1 MELALI
7 LSILAM
13 VTVHTISLLSIMMTD
28 NHKHNNTHV
37 IECRAFREFKNIKRL
52 QNNDLN

>member
-1 MELALI
+1 METALI

-13 VTVHTISLLSIMMTD
+13 IIVQTISLLSIIMID
-28 NHKHNNTHV
+28 NKKDNNKQV
-37 IECRAFREFKNIKRL
+37 IECRWCREFKNIKRL

>member
-13 VTVHTISLLSIMMTD
+13 VTVHTISLLSLLAMD
-28 NHKHNNTHV
+28 KGKKHNNTNI
-37 IECRAFREFKNIKRL
+37 IECRGLNKLNENK
-52 QNNDLN
+52 DLKD

>member
-1 MELALI
+1 METALI

-13 VTVHTISLLSIMMTD
+13 IIVQTISLLSIIMID
-28 NHKHNNTHV
+28 NKKDKNKQV
-37 IECRAFREFKNIKRL
+37 IECRGCREFINIKRL

>member
-1 MELALI
+1 METALI

-13 VTVHTISLLSIMMTD
+13 IIVQTISLLSIMMTD

-37 IECRAFREFKNIKRL
+37 IECRACKNYKRL

>member
-13 VTVHTISLLSIMMTD
+13 VAVHTISLLSLLSMDKGKKQNTTHIIEYRGTKKLND
-28 NHKHNNTHV
+28 NKD
-37 IECRAFREFKNIKRL
+37 IKV
-52 QNNDLN
+52 

>member
-1 MELALI
+1 METALI

-13 VTVHTISLLSIMMTD
+13 IIVQTISLLSIIMID
-28 NHKHNNTHV
+28 NKKDTNKQV
-37 IECRAFREFKNIKRL
+37 IECRACREFKKIKRL